1 MNKDIEL
8 AARIEAELRMTVPGI
23 LEALKV
29 FRDNPTA
36 QTFKD
41 AENIPD
47 ALVGQ
52 ALDRIIGEVLKDAA
66 ARNAPESA
74 NSDLQKKAAMDG
86 GRSESSSSTGN

>member
-1 MNKDIEL
+1 MNNDAEL
-8 AARIEAELRMTVPGI
+8 LARIEAELRMTAPGI
-23 LEALKV
+23 LEALKK

-52 ALDRIIGEVLKDAA
+52 ALDRIIGNVLKEAA
-66 ARNAPESA
+66 AQNVPE
-74 NSDLQKKAAMDG
+74 NSGAQKKAATDEG
-86 GRSESSSSTGN
+86 QSESSSNTVP